1 MAHIVHLVEFTET
14 GWAASHPM
22 WCDDPLGCMLSQ
34 LLRAYTSAPKEG
46 RFWAAVSTVRD
57 RHVVELGAVVPME
70 VQGNSRRTAG
80 SYALVPERRVPGG

>member
-1 MAHIVHLVEFTET
+1 MIAHLVEFTET

-34 LLRAYTSAPKEG
+34 LLRAMTRAPRTG
-46 RFWAAVSTVRD
+46 RFWGAPLTVRGTY
-57 RHVVELGAVVPME
+57 VLELGAVVPME